1 MEKYGYVKSRCVWF
15 YNGYDMFRDYINSL
29 KLEVTQEMHDRHWS
43 EWRNERGFTD
53 KSKYSNRAN
62 IDSEYLEDSVIE
74 NVEEAVRLVGQDKYK
89 ADIKYRNMRIDFK
102 EIASQYWYLPKDPII
117 FLQNFQKHKLSHF
130 LFFKSNRPRYNT
142 KEYRNQADVIEPGF
156 VLQFEYLGCYDV
168 MQVLNNIENYKKFGR
183 VRIET
188 LQEKYGTV

>member
-1 MEKYGYVKSRCVWF
+1 MEIFRYVEGRCVWF

-43 EWRNERGFTD
+43 EWRGERGFAN
-53 KSKYSNRAN
+53 KSRYSSRAN

-74 NVEEAVRLVGQDKYK
+74 NVDEAVRITGQGKFA
-89 ADIKYRNMRIDFK
+89 ADVKYRNMKIDFK
-102 EIASQYWYLPKDPII
+102 EIASYWYNLQHDYIDY
-117 FLQNFQKHKLSHF
+117 LQNFQKQKITHF

-142 KEYRNQADVIEPGF
+142 KEYKNQADVIPVGF
-156 VLQFEYLGCYDV
+156 ELQFEYLGCYDV
-168 MQVLNNIENYKKFGR
+168 MQVLNHIEHGKGKGR